1 MRNIVTSIFAIL
13 FCLIANSSFA
23 VKTTVNTLATL
34 KTAFTAARG
43 GDTIIVANGTYNWG
57 QINLV
62 NSNNNSTSNWIVLK
76 AQSRLGVIFTGSTYL
91 QFSGTKILVDGF
103 KFANGNASTN
113 PVVSFRSSTTA
124 LAYYS
129 RISNILI
136 DNYNTIDSLEN
147 EWTAFYGTN
156 NRMDHCTF
164 INKSNPRASVVVWY
178 STATFPDRSIS
189 TYHRIDSNYFSG
201 RSYMGGNG
209 GETIRIGVGNNSRTF
224 GYNTIE
230 YNLFENCTQAEP
242 EIVSNKSY
250 YNTYRY
256 NTFKNCNGGLTL
268 RMGKYCSVYG
278 NFFINNDATK
288 TDSYGVRIID
298 KGHKVFN
305 NYFEGLLGS
314 NGSLTTMR
322 TPIVIFNGSFPV
334 SDSLN
339 PAVLDGAYLP
349 ADSAI
354 VAFNTIVN
362 CSGGPGIRIGHTDNG
377 LALNQPV
384 GLKIANNVIKMSVG
398 QAAYN
403 DTANHTLTYS
413 AEGNLYSAPSGLGMT
428 NTSGFTSATLTFGS
442 RVNGILTAPSNVQDA
457 AVNTSTYASL
467 ISNLDAQ
474 GQTRSSV
481 FDIGCDEVNG
491 SGSFL
496 NFPLDSTLVGAGKPT
511 QPIQA
516 QTISFPTIP
525 TKAVNAADFSSG
537 ATASSGMSV
546 TLTSSN
552 TNIATIVNGN
562 IHLVGY
568 GSCVITASQAGN
580 AFYSAAQSVSRTLTV
595 TGLSQTIS
603 FSAIPAKLVGDAD
616 FNPGATS
623 TSGLTVIYSS
633 SNASVATIIN
643 NQIHIVAAGYAN
655 ITATQAGNSIYTSA
669 AAVVQLL
676 SVTTSYTYVP
686 TTTTILNGTLN
697 SGTNG
702 NLSTN
707 NSSYFVVNST
717 TRNTRVADWYGA
729 VKITQLPSS
738 ISKLTINYD
747 GKNSSSKTQI
757 LYLYN
762 WSTLAWTSIDSR
774 TVSSTD
780 VSITNVQNTPANFI
794 SSTGEIR
801 LRVYSSGGTSNYT
814 SSGDWMQF
822 VVQSNSAV
830 RNADACNCL
839 IDTLGTGTSRVAT
852 SKNNIEKVVL
862 FPNPTKGGTYLQ
874 YQVNQTTPVN
884 IGIYD
889 ANGKLVK
896 MIIKDEFSFIGV
908 QRISIPTETLSN
920 GIYFIHLD
928 TKETST
934 SVKFIISR

>member
-1 MRNIVTSIFAIL
+1 
-13 FCLIANSSFA
+13 
-23 VKTTVNTLATL
+23 
-34 KTAFTAARG
+34 
-43 GDTIIVANGTYNWG
+43 
-57 QINLV
+57 
-62 NSNNNSTSNWIVLK
+62 
-76 AQSRLGVIFTGSTYL
+76 
-91 QFSGTKILVDGF
+91 
-103 KFANGNASTN
+103 
-113 PVVSFRSSTTA
+113 
-124 LAYYS
+124 
-129 RISNILI
+129 
-136 DNYNTIDSLEN
+136 
-147 EWTAFYGTN
+147 
-156 NRMDHCTF
+156 
-164 INKSNPRASVVVWY
+164 
-178 STATFPDRSIS
+178 
-189 TYHRIDSNYFSG
+189 
-201 RSYMGGNG
+201 
-209 GETIRIGVGNNSRTF
+209 
-224 GYNTIE
+224 
-230 YNLFENCTQAEP
+230 
-242 EIVSNKSY
+242 
-250 YNTYRY
+250 
-256 NTFKNCNGGLTL
+256 
-268 RMGKYCSVYG
+268 MGKYCNVYG

-288 TDSYGVRIID
+288 TESYGVRIID
-298 KGHKVFN
+298 KGHKVYN

-322 TPIVIFNGSFPV
+322 TPIVIFNGYYPV

-339 PAVLDGAYLP
+339 PLVLDGAYLP

-377 LALNQPV
+377 LAIYQPK

-403 DTANHTLTYS
+403 DTANRTLTYS
-413 AEGNLYSAPSGLGMT
+413 AEGNVYNAPSGLGMT
-428 NTSGFTSATLTFGS
+428 NTSGFTSTTLTFGS
-442 RVNGILTAPSNVQDA
+442 RANGILSSPSILQDA
-457 AVNTSTYASL
+457 ALNTSTYASL
-467 ISNLDAQ
+467 LSNKDAQ

-481 FDIGCDEVNG
+481 FDIGCDEING

-496 NFPLDSTLVGAGKPT
+496 NFPLDSNLVGAGKPT

-516 QTISFPTIP
+516 QTISFPAIP

-537 ATASSGMSV
+537 ATASSGMPV

-552 TNIATIVNGN
+552 ANIATIVNGN
-562 IHLVGY
+562 IRLIGY

-580 AFYSAAQSVSRTLTV
+580 AFYSAAQSVSQSLTV

-623 TSGLTVIYSS
+623 TSGLGVIYSS

-643 NQIHIVAAGYAN
+643 NQIHINAAGYAN
-655 ITATQAGNSIYTSA
+655 ITATQAGNSIYTPA
-669 AAVVQLL
+669 VAVVQLL
-676 SVTTSYTYVP
+676 SVTTSYTYAP

-717 TRNTRVADWYGA
+717 TRNTRVVDWYGA
-729 VKITQLPSS
+729 VRISQLPSS

-747 GKNSSSKTQI
+747 GKNSNSRTQI

-774 TVSSTD
+774 SVGSTD
-780 VSITNVQNTPANFI
+780 ITITNVQNTPANFI

-801 LRVYSSGGTSNYT
+801 LRVLSSGGSVNFT
-814 SSGDWMQF
+814 SSGDWMRF
-822 VVQSNSAV
+822 VVESNSAV

-839 IDTLGTGTSRVAT
+839 IDTLGTGFSRVAT
-852 SKNNIEKVVL
+852 PKSNIEKVVL
-862 FPNPTKGGTYLQ
+862 FPNPSKGGTYLQ

-889 ANGKLVK
+889 ANNKLVK
-896 MIIKDEFSFIGV
+896 MIIKNEFSFIGV
-908 QRISIPTETLSN
+908 QRVSIPTEALSN
-920 GIYFIHLD
+920 GIYFVHLD
-928 TKETST
+928 TKENST
-934 SVKFIISR
+934 SVKFVISR